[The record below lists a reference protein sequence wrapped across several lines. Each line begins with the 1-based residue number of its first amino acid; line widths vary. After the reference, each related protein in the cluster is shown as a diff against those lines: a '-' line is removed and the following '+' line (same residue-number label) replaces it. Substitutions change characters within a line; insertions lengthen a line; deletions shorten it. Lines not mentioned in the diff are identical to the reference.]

1 MITDP
6 VEIWGEVIGPVAND
20 PFPDEL
26 SLAFKPKQCL
36 VNMWPLHLKH
46 FGTWYMNSVLIQE
59 VSVII
64 THPQAGF
71 GKKQLFQSFSPIWIF
86 FVPWTGLLVIVKFHV
101 LIQPLKMHR
110 A

>member
-46 FGTWYMNSVLIQE
+46 FRT
-59 VSVII
+59 
-64 THPQAGF
+64 
-71 GKKQLFQSFSPIWIF
+71 
-86 FVPWTGLLVIVKFHV
+86 
-101 LIQPLKMHR
+101 
-110 A
+110 

>member
-46 FGTWYMNSVLIQE
+46 FGTWYMNGVLIQE

-64 THPQAGF
+64 THP
-71 GKKQLFQSFSPIWIF
+71 
-86 FVPWTGLLVIVKFHV
+86 
-101 LIQPLKMHR
+101 
-110 A
+110 